1 MSLKIDCPLPLGVS
15 DISDVTCET
24 QMGQIVRLAFTKAQA
39 DTFATEITFATDVE
53 WSVNLGLGD
62 TSALSVQLV
71 PLFNNF
77 VIPEGAAATIGP
89 DTNET
94 LFGELR
100 VVGSTAIT
108 ATGRFQ
114 GLPFDVKAELESYI
128 SQGATYGVLG
138 VILIDEFGQAWG
150 DQPAGAASP
159 VKGIPISSFFIGDPG
174 TEGYNTLTYT
184 PFQFNFKA
192 GWANTVINVTPDFDL
207 ITKTNS

>member
-1 MSLKIDCPLPLGVS
+1 MSLQITCPLPVGVP
-15 DISDVTCET
+15 DILDAPCET

-39 DTFATEITFATDVE
+39 ETFLTEASFATDIE
-53 WSVNLGLGD
+53 WSTNLALGD
-62 TSALSVQLV
+62 TDAKSVQLV

-100 VVGSTAIT
+100 VVGTTAIT
-108 ATGRFQ
+108 ATGRFS
-114 GLPFDVKAELESYI
+114 GLPFDVKAQLEAYI
-128 SQGATYGVLG
+128 SEGATYGSLG
-138 VILIDEFGQAWG
+138 VILIDEFGQCWG
-150 DQPAGAASP
+150 KLDGTV

-192 GWANTVINVTPDFDL
+192 GWANDVIKATPDFDL
-207 ITKTNS
+207 ITKTNAP

>member
-1 MSLKIDCPLPLGVS
+1 MSLQITCPLPAAVPTIA
-15 DISDVTCET
+15 DAPCET
-24 QMGQIVRLAFTKAQA
+24 QIGQIVRFAFTKAQGT
-39 DTFATEITFATDVE
+39 TFATEALFASAADPGG
-53 WSVNLGLGD
+53 WDDALAAIDD
-62 TSALSVQLV
+62 TSAQLV

-100 VVGSTAIT
+100 VVGTTAIT
-108 ATGRFQ
+108 CTGRFS
-114 GLPFDVKAELESYI
+114 GLPFDVKTQIEAYI
-128 SQGATYGVLG
+128 SEGATYGNLG
-138 VILIDEFGQAWG
+138 VILIDEFGQPWG
-150 DQPAGAASP
+150 VLDGVT

-192 GWANTVINVTPDFDL
+192 GWSNNLVKATPDFDL
-207 ITKTNS
+207 ITKTNV